1 MKVLH
6 VLKTKPDDITE
17 SLMSAVSDGEEGD
30 VFKLYDV
37 NADYGALLDS
47 VFSHD
52 KVISWW

>member
-6 VLKTKPDDITE
+6 VLKTQPDDITE
-17 SLMSAVSDGEEGD
+17 KLMSALSEGEESN
-30 VFKLYDV
+30 VFRLYDKD
-37 NADYGALLDS
+37 ADYGALLDS